1 MSLSTRS
8 NKRFEG
14 TITVDPKYMGK
25 LIGSGGCNIRR
36 ITSEVRAGCYIRGK
50 DDTFTISAWTS
61 QAVKKAAEML
71 KRDYAA
77 LIDPSK
83 RPSKPFALLTF
94 EPAIVPHIVGR
105 GGEGL
110 RTIMNKVGDGCYIVH
125 RDGAFHISANSNKDL
140 RFAKKLIFDAKKQ
153 FQALVESPKE
163 QSQSTNP
170 TGKYDALAFS
180 SDDDDN
186 DDDEDDDEEVNDF
199 SSPTQPPP
207 FTKASFPELPGT
219 KDSGNVQ
226 LEITGKSWKPNLA
239 HSDTPVTVATHVLEA
254 RKQRDQ
260 VEIPKQCDDVDIPK
274 QCDDVD
280 IRDQCAKYNSLYLA
294 TQKKID
300 LLQNTPSQDDFL
312 THILAKKAQG
322 YKDEAHRLQRII
334 DRRDQT
340 FQQPQRS
347 WADMCD
353 DSDSDN
359 DDEY

>member
-77 LIDPSK
+77 LLDPSK
-83 RPSKPFALLTF
+83 RPSKPFAQLTF
-94 EPAIVPHIVGR
+94 EPAIVPHCWTRRR
-105 GGEGL
+105 GTSHL
-110 RTIMNKVGDGCYIVH
+110 LWIRLAMV
-125 RDGAFHISANSNKDL
+125 AISSTGMVPFTFL
-140 RFAKKLIFDAKKQ
+140 PIQIRIFDSLRNLFSMLKSSSK
-153 FQALVESPKE
+153 LSLSLLK
-163 QSQSTNP
+163 SNHNP
-170 TGKYDALAFS
+170 LILLGKYDALAFS

-186 DDDEDDDEEVNDF
+186 DDEDDDEEVNDF
-199 SSPTQPPP
+199 SSPTQPPA

-239 HSDTPVTVATHVLEA
+239 HSDTPVTVAPHVLEA
-254 RKQRDQ
+254 RKLRDP
-260 VEIPKQCDDVDIPK
+260 V
-274 QCDDVD
+274 DDVD

-322 YKDEAHRLQRII
+322 YKDEADRLKRII
-334 DRRDQT
+334 DRRLHT
-340 FQQPQRS
+340 FQPQRS

-353 DSDSDN
+353 DSDTDN
-359 DDEY
+359 ELD

>member
-77 LIDPSK
+77 LLDPSK
-83 RPSKPFALLTF
+83 RPSKPFAQLTF

-186 DDDEDDDEEVNDF
+186 DDEDDDEEVNDF
-199 SSPTQPPP
+199 SSPTQPPA

-226 LEITGKSWKPNLA
+226 LEITGKSWKPTLA
-239 HSDTPVTVATHVLEA
+239 HSDTPVTVAPHVLEA
-254 RKQRDQ
+254 RKLR
-260 VEIPKQCDDVDIPK
+260 EIPKQS
-274 QCDDVD
+274 DDVD

-322 YKDEAHRLQRII
+322 YKDEADRLQRII
-334 DRRDQT
+334 DRRLQT
-340 FQQPQRS
+340 FQPQRS

-353 DSDSDN
+353 DSDTDN
-359 DDEY
+359 ELDD